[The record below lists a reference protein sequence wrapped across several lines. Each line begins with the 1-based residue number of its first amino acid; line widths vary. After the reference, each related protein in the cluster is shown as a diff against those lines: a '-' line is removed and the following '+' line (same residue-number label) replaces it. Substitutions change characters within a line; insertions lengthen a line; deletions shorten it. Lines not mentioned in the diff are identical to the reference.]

1 MSNFLPSV
9 SFERQLV
16 QYLKQSTPQTPL
28 SQCSQQNS
36 TKLLHYGFVSLQTA
50 NSINPLINQSVGRSF
65 VGCSFVRSFFRSAIC
80 RQFVSSF
87 VRLFVRSFGRSIN
100 QSLLQVLHLNMVI
113 FGCKFPH
120 PPPKNKNKHN
130 LLTWASNSP
139 TCT

>member
-65 VGCSFVRSFFRSAIC
+65 VGRS
-80 RQFVSSF
+80 
-87 VRLFVRSFGRSIN
+87 FVRSFGRPFVVSSFVRSFVRSFVCSFGWSIN
-100 QSLLQVLHLNMVI
+100 QSLLQVVHLNMVI

-120 PPPKNKNKHN
+120 PPSKNKNKNN

-139 TCT
+139 T